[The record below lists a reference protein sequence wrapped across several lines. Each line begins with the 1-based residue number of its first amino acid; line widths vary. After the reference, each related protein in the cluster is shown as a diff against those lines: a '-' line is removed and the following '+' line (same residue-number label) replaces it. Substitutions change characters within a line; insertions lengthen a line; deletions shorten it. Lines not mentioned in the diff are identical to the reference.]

1 MNLHIRLLAVACL
14 GLAGCMAQQQQLAQR
29 QTNAEQVAL
38 QRAQFDMNCPS
49 ATATVLS
56 SDYIQPAVQGPFVA
70 GLTRLEYTIGVEGCG
85 QRTTVV
91 VMCQEGTETCFAAN
105 PAPTAPA
112 PMPPAQAPPA
122 QMLGAPAPQ
131 ENPVLTACKGDIK
144 RFCSNVPVGNGRIKA
159 CMKSHLP
166 ELSEQCKET
175 LFQAWLRD

>member
-1 MNLHIRLLAVACL
+1 MTLRTRILPLACL
-14 GLAGCMAQQQQLAQR
+14 VLAGCMTQQQQLQQR
-29 QTNAEQVAL
+29 QLNAEQVAL

-49 ATATVLS
+49 ATATILS
-56 SDYIQPAVQGPFVA
+56 SDYIQPASQGPWVA
-70 GLTRLEYTIGVEGCG
+70 GLTRLEYTVGVEGCG

-112 PMPPAQAPPA
+112 PMPAGQ
-122 QMLGAPAPQ
+122 PAP
-131 ENPVLTACKGDIK
+131 ENPVLTACKGDIA
-144 RFCSNVPVGNGRIKA
+144 RFCSNVPVGNGRVKA

-175 LFQAWLRD
+175 LFQAWLHD

>member
-14 GLAGCMAQQQQLAQR
+14 SLAGCMTQQQQLTQR
-29 QTNAEQVAL
+29 QPNAEQVAL

-56 SDYIQPAVQGPFVA
+56 SDYIQPAIQGPWVA

-91 VMCQEGTETCFAAN
+91 VMCQEGTETCFATN
-105 PAPTAPA
+105 PNTPA
-112 PMPPAQAPPA
+112 PMP
-122 QMLGAPAPQ
+122 GAPMPMAQPSPD
-131 ENPVLTACKGDIK
+131 NPVLTACKSDIQ
-144 RFCSNVPVGNGRIKA
+144 RFCSNVPAGNGRVKA
-159 CMKSHLP
+159 CMKSHLSQ
-166 ELSEQCKET
+166 LSEQCKET

>member
-1 MNLHIRLLAVACL
+1 MTARTRSLAIACL
-14 GLAGCMAQQQQLAQR
+14 LLAGCMAQQQQLAQR
-29 QTNAEQVAL
+29 QLNAEQVAL

-56 SDYIQPAVQGPFVA
+56 SDYIQPAIQGPFVA

-105 PAPTAPA
+105 PAPSAPA
-112 PMPPAQAPPA
+112 PMPAAPMPIG
-122 QMLGAPAPQ
+122 QPAP
-131 ENPVLTACKGDIK
+131 ENPVLTACKSDIAQ
-144 RFCSNVPVGNGRIKA
+144 FCSNVPVGNGRIRA
-159 CMKSHLP
+159 CMKSYLS

>member
-1 MNLHIRLLAVACL
+1 MTARTRSLAIACL
-14 GLAGCMAQQQQLAQR
+14 LLAGCMAQQQQLAQR
-29 QTNAEQVAL
+29 QLNAEQVAL

-56 SDYIQPAVQGPFVA
+56 SDYIQPAIQGPFVA

-112 PMPPAQAPPA
+112 PMPAAPMPAVQ
-122 QMLGAPAPQ
+122 PAP
-131 ENPVLTACKGDIK
+131 ENPVLTACKSDIA
-144 RFCSNVPVGNGRIKA
+144 RFCSNVPVGNGRVRA

-166 ELSEQCKET
+166 QLSEQCKET
-175 LFQAWLRD
+175 LFQTWLRD